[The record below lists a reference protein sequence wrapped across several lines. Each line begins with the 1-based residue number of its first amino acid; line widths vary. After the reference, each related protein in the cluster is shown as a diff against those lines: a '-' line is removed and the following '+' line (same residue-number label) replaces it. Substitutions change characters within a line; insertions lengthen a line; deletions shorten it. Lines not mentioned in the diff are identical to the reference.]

1 MGVLGVL
8 FPFLIGTTLGSIAGY
23 AGGWVDAA
31 LMRLVD
37 VVIAFPFLVATG
49 GFTEA
54 LGAAWQDRPYLA
66 KPFTLDSLMRAL
78 AELV

>member
-23 AGGWVDAA
+23 AGRWVDAT

-37 VVIAFPFLVATG
+37 VVIAFRS
-49 GFTEA
+49 
-54 LGAAWQDRPYLA
+54 WCC
-66 KPFTLDSLMRAL
+66 
-78 AELV
+78 